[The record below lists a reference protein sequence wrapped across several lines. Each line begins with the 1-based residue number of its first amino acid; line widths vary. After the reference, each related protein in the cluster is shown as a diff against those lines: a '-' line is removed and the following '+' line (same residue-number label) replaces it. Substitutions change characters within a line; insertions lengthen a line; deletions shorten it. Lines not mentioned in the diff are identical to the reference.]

1 MGHCK
6 TTCTRLPGT
15 RASSARSSAIEKT
28 KTALALSAFCAA
40 WLGLAS
46 GVRAQSRPTA
56 PIPAPGNTPPRVLQA
71 QRFLARRG
79 IAGRRTA
86 GAWKT
91 HAGVI
96 VPALQPV
103 PASQSAPV
111 NATWEP
117 VGPLQV
123 ASPNYGL
130 VTGRISSLA
139 IDPSDSTANRLIVG
153 TTGGGVW
160 MSENAGTANV
170 SDLAFVPLTD
180 RLSAMYGAEDGSI
193 SIGAVTFQPG
203 GTGVILAGTGD
214 PNDALDSYY
223 GAGLL
228 RSTDGG
234 NTWAL
239 ILGTADTLSG
249 LAAADHGF
257 LGEGF
262 AGFAWSTVNPQLVV
276 AAVSQAYEGELVDAD
291 LAGYSYAGLYYS
303 TDSGASWHLARI
315 TDGNGQDVQGPSD
328 RWAGVDGNA
337 ATAVVWDPQRSL
349 FIAAVRFHG
358 YYQSPDGVTWTR
370 MAVQPGSGL
379 TTKMCPTNVGMIG
392 STACPIFRG
401 ALAVNPATGDIFAW
415 TVDLNNQDQGL
426 WQDVC
431 NSSGSACTN
440 QNIVFGKQ
448 WSTAAL
454 EAPTWQGAL
463 AIPNGDYNLV
473 LAAVPSG
480 QDTLL
485 LAGANDLWKCSLAM
499 GCQWRNTTNATT
511 CMSAQVG
518 EYQHA
523 IAWSAANPLQ
533 VFVGNDSGL
542 WRSEDAI
549 GETGSR
555 CDSGDASHWQNLNG
569 ALGSLA
575 EVEDLSVAPL
585 SPYTLMAGL
594 GASGTAG
601 LKGAPDPVGQWPQ
614 ILGGEGGPVA
624 IDAANPDNW
633 YANNGAGVSIHLC
646 AQAGDCTAA
655 DFGSQP
661 AVTDADTGNDGL
673 TMIAPAPF
681 LVDPVDSSQLLIG
694 TCRLWRGPAGGNGW
708 TQGNAATPILGGG
721 SDCGSSPQ
729 IRSLAASALP
739 GGGEVVY
746 VGLYGSLNGGGN
758 MGGHLLSVTR
768 SSAGTWSGWNDLT
781 LNPVS
786 NDTVPF
792 NAYNLDVSGITVD
805 PHDTTGQTIYAA
817 IAGIPSRSVDIRTL
831 YRSTDGGGH
840 WTPIASNL
848 IYAPANAL
856 VVDPVDGNTVY
867 VGTDAGVFAT
877 RQVSTCGDLR
887 VSCWAAYG
895 SGLPEAPITSLAAT
909 QPAAS
914 LNVLVAGTYGRGVW
928 QIPLLTAGQ
937 QLTTATVTPV
947 VSFGDQAEDTT
958 SAAKSL
964 TVTNTGGIGLSVNLP
979 TTSGDFAVSDPNN
992 CAAGVINTN
1001 QSCSFLVAFTP
1012 SALGTRTGQ
1021 VTVQGNLAA
1030 GNLVV
1035 SLTGTGV
1042 VPPQVTLSPGSIDF
1056 GNVAE
1061 GTTYP
1066 PPGSN
1071 PPGLAVTAVNR
1082 SGVPAGISGATVTGP
1097 FIVTN
1102 GCGSAIP
1109 ANGQCALYV
1118 QFSPT
1123 SAGPATGLLTVV
1135 DDGGTQTV
1143 QLSGTGTAPPTDT
1156 LAPASLSFP
1165 ATVVGVSSTEQQI
1178 TLTNS
1183 GGNPLTSIAVSTPAN
1198 SPFQVKDN
1206 TCTTQ
1211 LIGPGSCTIGV
1222 IFIPSAV
1229 GQQSATLTVSDI
1241 LHIQTVPLQ
1250 GTGLKP
1256 PAFTVTPPSLNFSGG
1271 QAGVTSAPQTLTVTN
1286 SGGAPMANVGFA
1298 ITGPGASAFAVTPN
1312 PCAAALDPDTSCT
1325 AQVTYTQP
1333 ATGQVSAN
1341 LIVSTSTPGSGNT
1354 PITQTVPLNGGGAGA
1369 GTLAAQ
1375 PGQVSFPVTGV
1386 GQLSDSVAVTLTNQ
1400 SSSKSFDNLTATAS
1414 AGFQVGS
1421 NGCPGSLAAGGNCTL
1436 QVVFAP
1442 TAAGPVT
1449 GTLTIASAGLPAPI
1463 LVPLSG
1469 TGFDYTPAVTGS
1481 ATQTV
1486 SSGATATFVLTL
1498 TPGAGESASFTFQC
1512 SSLPQYASCSF
1523 NPATLAVAANATG
1536 TETVQIK
1543 TSGGAAAMNRPA
1555 GLRGSSAAIVVCGAL
1570 LLWPLAR
1577 RRGRGWILMILLVL
1591 TAVMG
1596 GLGCSGSGGG
1606 SGGTVA
1612 VHNNTPPGTYTV
1624 QVTASSSKVQHS
1636 VTLTL
1641 VVD

>member
-6 TTCTRLPGT
+6 TTCATQTGAW
-15 RASSARSSAIEKT
+15 ASPARYLVST
-28 KTALALSAFCAA
+28 CAA
-40 WLGLAS
+40 LLALAS
-46 GVRAQSRPTA
+46 GAWAQSRSA
-56 PIPAPGNTPPRVLQA
+56 PARADTPPQVLQA
-71 QRFLARRG
+71 QRFLARHGLVKRRS
-79 IAGRRTA
+79 AGVWKARA
-86 GAWKT
+86 GAT
-91 HAGVI
+91 VA
-96 VPALQPV
+96 
-103 PASQSAPV
+103 ASQSAPA
-111 NATWEP
+111 NANWEP
-117 VGPLQV
+117 LGPLQV
-123 ASPNYGL
+123 TSANYGL
-130 VTGRISSLA
+130 VTGRVSSLA
-139 IDPSDSTANRLIVG
+139 IDPSDTTANRLIVG

-160 MSENAGTANV
+160 IGENAGTANV
-170 SDLAFVPLTD
+170 ADLAFAPLTD
-180 RLSAMYGAEDGSI
+180 RLSAMYGAEDSSI

-234 NTWAL
+234 NTWSL

-262 AGFAWSTVNPQLVV
+262 AGFAWSTVTPQIVV

-303 TDSGASWHLARI
+303 NDSGASWHLATI

-337 ATAVVWDPQRSL
+337 ATAVVWNPQRSL

-370 MAVQPGSGL
+370 MAAQPGTGL
-379 TTKMCPTNVGMIG
+379 TKSKCPTNISMIG

-401 ALAVNPATGDIFAW
+401 ALAVNPITGDTFAW

-431 NSSGSACTN
+431 AANNNSCSN
-440 QNIVFGKQ
+440 QNIAFGKQ

-463 AIPNGDYNLV
+463 AVPNGDYNLV

-499 GCQWRNTTNATT
+499 GCQWRNTTSATT

-523 IAWSAANPLQ
+523 IAWSAANPLE

-549 GETGSR
+549 GETGSA
-555 CDSGDASHWQNLNG
+555 CNSSDASHWQNLNG

-585 SPYTLMAGL
+585 TPYTLMAGL
-594 GASGTAG
+594 GANGTAG
-601 LKGAPDPVGQWPQ
+601 LKGAPGPVGQWPQ

-646 AQAGDCTAA
+646 AQAGDCSAA
-655 DFGSQP
+655 DFGTQP
-661 AVTDADTGNDGL
+661 VVTDQDTGNDGL
-673 TMIAPAPF
+673 TMTAPAPF
-681 LVDPVDSSQLLIG
+681 LVDPLDPSKLLIG
-694 TCRLWRGPAGGNGW
+694 TCRIWRGPASGNGW
-708 TQGNAATPILGGG
+708 TPGNAITSVLGGG
-721 SDCGSSPQ
+721 SDCGSSPL
-729 IRSLAASALP
+729 IRSLAAAALP
-739 GGGEVVY
+739 GGGEIVFA
-746 VGLYGSLNGGGN
+746 GLFGAQNGGGN
-758 MGGHLLSVTR
+758 MGGHVLAVTM
-768 SSAGTWSGWNDLT
+768 SSGGTWSGWNDLT
-781 LNPVS
+781 LNPVT

-792 NAYNLDVSGITVD
+792 NAYNLDVSSLTID
-805 PHDTTGQTIYAA
+805 PHDATGQTIYAA
-817 IAGIPSRSVDIRTL
+817 IAGISSRSMDIRSL

-856 VVDPVDGNTVY
+856 VVDPVDANTVY

-877 RQVSTCGDLR
+877 RQVATCGNLK

-895 SGLPEAPITSLAAT
+895 SGLPEAPVTTLAST
-909 QPAAS
+909 QPSSS

-937 QLTTATVTPV
+937 QMTTAAAPSV
-947 VSFGDQAEDTT
+947 VDFGNQAEDTA
-958 SAAKSL
+958 SAAQPL
-964 TVTNTGGIGLSVNLP
+964 TVKNTGGIALSVNVP
-979 TTSGDFAVSDPNN
+979 ASSGDFAVSDPNH
-992 CAAGVINTN
+992 CAAALIDTS
-1001 QSCSFLVAFTP
+1001 QSCSFLVTFSP
-1012 SALGTRTGQ
+1012 SALGTRTAQ
-1021 VTVQGNLAA
+1021 LTIQGNLAT

-1035 SLTGTGV
+1035 TMKGTGV
-1042 VPPQVTLSPGSIDF
+1042 VPPQVTLSPGSVDF
-1056 GNVAE
+1056 GDVE
-1061 GTTYP
+1061 VGTTYP

-1071 PPGLAVTAVNR
+1071 PPGLPVTAVNR
-1082 SGVPAGISGATVTGP
+1082 SGLAAAISSVKVTGP

-1109 ANGQCALYV
+1109 ANGQCALAF

-1123 SAGPATGLLTVV
+1123 SEGPATGLLTVV

-1143 QLSGTGTAPPTDT
+1143 QLTGTGTARPTDD

-1165 ATVVGVSSTEQQI
+1165 ATVVGVSSTEQKV

-1183 GGNPLTSIAVSTPAN
+1183 GANPLTSIAVATAAGS
-1198 SPFQVKDN
+1198 SFQVKDN

-1211 LIGPGSCTIGV
+1211 LIGPNSCTIGV
-1222 IFIPSAV
+1222 VFIPTAV
-1229 GQQSATLTVSDI
+1229 GPQSGTLTISDI
-1241 LHIQTVPLQ
+1241 LRTQTIPLL

-1256 PAFTVTPPSLNFSGG
+1256 PAFTVTPPSLTFSGG
-1271 QAGVTSAPQTLTVTN
+1271 QTGVASAPQTLTVTN

-1298 ITGPGASAFAVTPN
+1298 ITGAAASAFAVTPN
-1312 PCAAALDPDTSCT
+1312 PCAAELDPNSSCT
-1325 AQVTYTQP
+1325 AQVTFTPP
-1333 ATGQVSAN
+1333 ASGPISAN
-1341 LIVSTSTPGSGNT
+1341 LVVSTSTPGSGNT
-1354 PITQTVPLNGGGAGA
+1354 PINQTVPLNGGGADA
-1369 GTLAAQ
+1369 GTLLAQ
-1375 PGQVSFPVTGV
+1375 PGQVNFPVTGV
-1386 GQLSDSVAVTLTNQ
+1386 GQTSSAIAVTLTNQ
-1400 SSSKSFDNLTATAS
+1400 SASKAFNNFAVTPS
-1414 AGFQVGS
+1414 AGFQAGS
-1421 NGCPGSLAAGGNCTL
+1421 SGCPGSLAAGGACTIPL
-1436 QVVFAP
+1436 TFAP
-1442 TAAGPVT
+1442 TAAGPLT
-1449 GTLTIASAGLPAPI
+1449 GTLTITSADLAAPI

-1469 TGFDYTPAVTGS
+1469 TGFDYTPAITGS
-1481 ATQTV
+1481 ATQTI
-1486 SSGATATFVLTL
+1486 SSGETATYALSL
-1498 TPGAGESASFTFQC
+1498 SPSAGAAASFTFQC
-1512 SSLPQYASCSF
+1512 SSLPQYASCGF
-1523 NPATLAVAANATG
+1523 NPATLAVAAGATG
-1536 TETVQIK
+1536 TETVQIA
-1543 TSGGAAAMNRPA
+1543 TSQGGSAAMERPA
-1555 GLRGSSAAIVVCGAL
+1555 GLRGPAAGVLGCGLL

-1577 RRGRGWILMILLVL
+1577 RRRRAWILLILL
-1591 TAVMG
+1591 AVGVMAG
-1596 GLGCSGSGGG
+1596 GMGCSGSGGG
-1606 SGGTVA
+1606 SGGTVQ
-1612 VHNNTPPGTYTV
+1612 VHNSTPAGTYTV
-1624 QVTASSSKVQHS
+1624 QVVVSSSGVQHK